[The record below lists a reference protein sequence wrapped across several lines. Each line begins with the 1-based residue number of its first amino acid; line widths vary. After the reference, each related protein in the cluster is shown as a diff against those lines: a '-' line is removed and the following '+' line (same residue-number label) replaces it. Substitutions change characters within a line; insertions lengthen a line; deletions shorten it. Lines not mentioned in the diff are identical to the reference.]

1 MMAMETK
8 ATFVKTLEK
17 MLSAEITAADL
28 TKVLSS
34 VSDLLGDYDLTQM
47 QLDTNEAD
55 DFLDAYISA
64 LRVEGRSEKTI
75 ERYRYLIQRMMKDM
89 HVRTRS
95 ITVYHLRQYLANEKA
110 RGISDRTLEGTRQV
124 FSAYFNWLHR
134 ERMIE
139 NNPTANL
146 GPIKCQKKIKVIYTD
161 VDLEKMKYCCASL
174 RDRAIISFLASTGCR
189 INEMTQLD
197 RDDVDLVNLECTVLG
212 KGNKERTVY
221 LDAVTGM
228 LIRDYLNQRTDSLPA
243 LFIGKGTDRIKP
255 GGVRFML
262 KSLQSKA
269 QIETNVHP
277 HKFRRTLATNLIRHG
292 MPIQEVAAILGHDK
306 LDTTM
311 QYVVLDKSEVK
322 NSYKKYA

>member
-1 MMAMETK
+1 MMAIEAK
-8 ATFVKTLEK
+8 ATLLKSLEQK
-17 MLSAEITAADL
+17 LSTQISAADMA
-28 TKVLSS
+28 KVLSAVADQLAAYRVDQIDS
-34 VSDLLGDYDLTQM
+34 QQPMQDDL
-47 QLDTNEAD
+47 
-55 DFLDAYISA
+55 LDAYTAAMQIQ
-64 LRVEGRSEKTI
+64 GRSPKTI
-75 ERYRYLIQRMMKDM
+75 ERYRYLIQRMMRD
-89 HVRTRS
+89 VRVPTRS
-95 ITVYHLRQYLANEKA
+95 LTVYHLRQYLAREKA

-124 FSAYFNWLHR
+124 FSAYFNWLQR
-134 ERMIE
+134 ERLIE
-139 NNPTANL
+139 TNPTANL
-146 GPIKCQKKIKVIYTD
+146 GAIKCQKKIKAIYSD
-161 VDLEKMKYCCASL
+161 VDLEKMKFSCASI

-228 LIRDYLNQRTDSLPA
+228 LIRDYLNQRKDSLPA
-243 LFIGKGTDRIKP
+243 LFIGKGSDRIKP
-255 GGVRFML
+255 GGVRRML
-262 KSLQSKA
+262 KDLQGKA
-269 QIETNVHP
+269 QIETTVHP

-322 NSYKKYA
+322 NAYKKYA

>member
-1 MMAMETK
+1 MMAIEAN
-8 ATFVKTLEK
+8 ATLLRTLERQ
-17 MLSAEITAADL
+17 LSAEITAADL
-28 TKVLSS
+28 AKVLSTI
-34 VSDLLGDYDLTQM
+34 SDLLGDYDLTQRRF
-47 QLDTNEAD
+47 DACEVD
-55 DFLDAYISA
+55 DLLDAYISA

-75 ERYRYLIQRMMKDM
+75 ERYRYLIQRLMQAVQ
-89 HVRTRS
+89 VRTRS

-134 ERMIE
+134 EHMIE

-146 GPIKCQKKIKVIYTD
+146 GAIKCQKKIKVIYTD
-161 VDLEKMKYCCASL
+161 VDLEKMKYSCASI

-243 LFIGKGTDRIKP
+243 LFVGKGTDRIKP